1 MIMSKRSRGL
11 SPGGDKRVFSRTA
24 ARTKAINVAT
34 VYRGGVR
41 L

>member
-1 MIMSKRSRGL
+1 MSKRSRGY
-11 SPGGDKRVFSRTA
+11 SPAKDKRVFSSTA

>member
-1 MIMSKRSRGL
+1 MSKRSRGY
-11 SPGGDKRVFSRTA
+11 SPGKDKKVFSKTA
-24 ARTKAINVAT
+24 GSTKAINVTT

>member
-1 MIMSKRSRGL
+1 MSKRSRGMNA
-11 SPGGDKRVFSRTA
+11 SKDKKVFSKTA
-24 ARTKAINVAT
+24 GSTKAINVST

>member
-1 MIMSKRSRGL
+1 MSKRSRGY
-11 SPGGDKRVFSRTA
+11 PAGKDKRAFSRTA
-24 ARTKAINVAT
+24 SSTKAINVAT